1 MCLYIL
7 DLHFILREKQKCFVF
22 LGLLLY
28 SLCTSDAPPRERGL
42 LGYLLGA
49 MGTFLSLLSF
59 RACLLE
65 DPLAPCVSSSCLPS
79 LAPSYTAG
87 EVAREPEAQQA
98 VWFSFHQISLTV
110 RFLFKYETQHELL
123 H

>member
-7 DLHFILREKQKCFVF
+7 DLHFILREKQKCFMF
-22 LGLLLY
+22 LELLLY
-28 SLCTSDAPPRERGL
+28 SLCSSSAPPRERGL

-49 MGTFLSLLSF
+49 MGMFLSLLSF
-59 RACLLE
+59 RARLLE
-65 DPLAPCVSSSCLPS
+65 DSLALCVSSSCLPAF
-79 LAPSYTAG
+79 APSYMAG

-98 VWFSFHQISLTV
+98 VWFSFQQVSLIV

>member
-1 MCLYIL
+1 M
-7 DLHFILREKQKCFVF
+7 F

-28 SLCTSDAPPRERGL
+28 SLCPSYAPPRERGL
-42 LGYLLGA
+42 LGSLLGA
-49 MGTFLSLLSF
+49 RGTFLSLLSF

-65 DPLAPCVSSSCLPS
+65 DSLAPGVSSSCLPS
-79 LAPSYTAG
+79 FAPSYTAG
-87 EVAREPEAQQA
+87 EVAWEPEAQQA